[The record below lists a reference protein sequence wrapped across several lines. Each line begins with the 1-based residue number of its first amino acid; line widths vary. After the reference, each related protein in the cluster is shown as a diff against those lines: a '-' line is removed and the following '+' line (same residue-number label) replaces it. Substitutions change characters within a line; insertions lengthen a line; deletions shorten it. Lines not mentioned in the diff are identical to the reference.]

1 MSTVQSKVR
10 VVEYESDRYSAPQI
24 ETMKLMECA
33 EEDSV
38 SRI

>member
-10 VVEYESDRYSAPQI
+10 VEYESDKYSVPQI
-24 ETMKLMECA
+24 ETMKLTECV